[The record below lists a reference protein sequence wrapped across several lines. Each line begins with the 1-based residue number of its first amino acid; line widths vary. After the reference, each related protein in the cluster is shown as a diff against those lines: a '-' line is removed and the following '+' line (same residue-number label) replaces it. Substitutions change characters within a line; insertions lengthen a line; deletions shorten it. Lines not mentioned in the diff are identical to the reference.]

1 MANNNDMLIRMV
13 MAGDA
18 SPFLKEV
25 VAAEQKFGSALQGMS
40 ATAAKM
46 ELLGKA
52 QESAKKAAAEFFK
65 LKKESEAY
73 QKAIAMATGPTKDL
87 EKALATTDKALDRAE
102 KSMRRQ
108 IDSVQG
114 LRKELSA
121 AGVDSR
127 NLAAAQAEMSA
138 KVAATSRRVMPA
150 RRLDAARDVI
160 GIRSNPE
167 IEREIVQ
174 TQAAYARLAQ
184 SGTMSMSEQMRAA
197 QAARARVAELRA
209 ELAGG
214 IPTTSFL
221 STGAGKLAAMA
232 AGFISLNAAIGL
244 TKSILTTAG
253 EFETLRTQLNS
264 VEKSAEKGKAAF
276 QYVKDLA
283 VNTPFQVNGLTK
295 TYIQLKNFGLDPTAG
310 SMQAV
315 IDQASKLGGSQE
327 TLTRISLALGQAW
340 SKEKLQGE
348 EALQL
353 IEAGVPVWE
362 LLGKKLNKTTAELQ
376 DLSQK
381 GQLGRN
387 AINAL
392 METMEQD
399 AAGAAAAQMMTWN
412 GVVSNAI
419 DLWQQFLD
427 DIGQAGLLEFA
438 KKAITDLTEAL
449 NRMKETGE
457 LGQLARDIAESLQA
471 LGQIA
476 IGTAKFIVEH
486 KEAIASMMA
495 IYLGFKAKGLVVS
508 LTSDLIKFAEA
519 AGKAS
524 KLIKEVKNAE
534 TLGDM
539 AAAAAGKRKS
549 SSSAGS
555 AGATG
560 AAGAAASVAAG
571 AALEGGAT
579 AAKGALTTTA
589 GVVRTALASMA
600 GSFTAFG
607 VTASAG
613 LWAVVARLGIFG
625 AAIAGAVSI
634 TKLAKYAWDN
644 YAEAAYATERSLEK
658 LQRTMA
664 QTKGYSNVVVEGA
677 AAVDQMTDASRKHY
691 LEMLKLAQT
700 YWRAKLDAEARKQ
713 WDSPEAKEAFKM
725 AKIYSEA
732 ITMVNNYSTRR
743 IAAEKDFKEKVEAVR
758 NGVLNDLASKLA
770 KEQQLYDKANDA
782 FKDAV
787 DRRKKHQDSWYGNKA
802 VDPAKKAKDP
812 ATMGVTD
819 YYEGLSKANA
829 LGRKAQESQA
839 QAAKTGKDADLRQAA
854 RDATTTEKA
863 FESLMDTINKL
874 REAGKITEGEF
885 NFFNEQAGR
894 AQDGFDEKTVNKAKD
909 QLQQAMEKVEALK
922 QAAESVKK
930 LQIGFDAAKGI
941 ADLDSLLS
949 QFQAAAQSKPVKVP
963 VQYVGPDGKYLS
975 DARQTLGLPERPPSG
990 VSVGGGASDPQAE
1003 AARARQQQ
1011 EAQNLAEARRQVGL
1025 PSGDAGASKLPIGFD
1040 QEAGKADLNKLLTDS
1055 QQLAQNQPV
1064 QVPVKFVSDGMP
1076 PPASLAEARRQVGL
1090 PEKGPGFSG
1099 GGWTGPGGKF
1109 EPAGIVHGGEFVQTQ
1124 ERMREPGALAFMWD
1138 FHRRGM
1144 GALQDWRGYANGGL
1158 VGAALPTFADRISLP
1173 GVGGLAQPA
1182 AKALGT
1188 LLLQVGGR
1196 QLSVQADP
1204 SEAGDFMA
1212 DMRRLQLKM

>member
-1 MANNNDMLIRMV
+1 MASNNDMLIRMV

-102 KSMRRQ
+102 KSMRKQ

-121 AGVDSR
+121 AGIDSR

-138 KVAATSRRVMPA
+138 KVAATSRRVMPT

-197 QAARARVAELRA
+197 QAARTRVAELRA

-214 IPTTSFL
+214 ISSTSFL

-392 METMEQD
+392 MEAMEQD

-486 KEAIASMMA
+486 KEAIASLA
-495 IYLGFKAKGLVVS
+495 ALYLGLKSRGVILALAGD
-508 LTSDLIKFAEA
+508 LTKFAVSATNA
-519 AGKAS
+519 A
-524 KLIKEVKNAE
+524 KLIKEVKQAE
-534 TLGDM
+534 TLGAVLDV
-539 AAAAAGKRKS
+539 
-549 SSSAGS
+549 
-555 AGATG
+555 TG
-560 AAGAAASVAAG
+560 AQIAISKTRDVVA
-571 AALEGGAT
+571 
-579 AAKGALTTTA
+579 
-589 GVVRTALASMA
+589 TALASMA

-607 VTASAG
+607 ATATAG
-613 LWAVVARLGIFG
+613 LTAVLLRLGLVGTALGG
-625 AAIAGAVSI
+625 AAKIVQLGQVAWEHYSVAVSGPKQHI
-634 TKLAKYAWDN
+634 EN
-644 YAEAAYATERSLEK
+644 

-664 QTKGYSNVVVEGA
+664 QTKGYSDVVIEGA
-677 AAVDQMTDASRKHY
+677 AAIDQMTDASRKHY
-691 LEMLKLAQT
+691 LEMLKLAQI
-700 YWRAKLDAEARKQ
+700 YWRAKMESEARKQ
-713 WDSPEAKEAFKM
+713 WDSPEALEAARM
-725 AKIYSEA
+725 ARVYNDA
-732 ITMVNNYSTRR
+732 ITLVNNYSTRR

-758 NGVLNDLASKLA
+758 SGVLNDLASKLA

-787 DRRKKHQDSWYGNKA
+787 DRRKKHQDAWYGNKA

-819 YYEGLSKANA
+819 FYEGLSKANA

-854 RDATTTEKA
+854 RDATATEKA

-885 NFFNEQAGR
+885 NFFNDQAGR
-894 AQDGFDEKTVNKAKD
+894 AQDGFDEKTVSKAKD

-949 QFQAAAQSKPVKVP
+949 QFQATAQSKPVKVP

-975 DARQTLGLPERPPSG
+975 DARQALGLPERPPPG
-990 VSVGGGASDPQAE
+990 VSVGGGTSDQQAE
-1003 AARARQQQ
+1003 AARVRQQQ

-1025 PSGDAGASKLPIGFD
+1025 PSGDAGAGKLPIGFD

-1064 QVPVKFVSDGMP
+1064 QVPVKYVSDGMP

-1109 EPAGIVHGGEFVQTQ
+1109 EPAGVVHGGEFVQTQ

-1158 VGAALPTFADRISLP
+1158 VGTALPTFADRISLP
-1173 GVGGLAQPA
+1173 DVGGLAQPA

-1188 LLLQVGGR
+1188 LLLQAGDR

>member
-1 MANNNDMLIRMV
+1 MASNNDMLIRMV

-138 KVAATSRRVMPA
+138 KVAATSRRVMPT

-392 METMEQD
+392 MEAMEQD

-539 AAAAAGKRKS
+539 AAAAAGKKRTGS
-549 SSSAGS
+549 AAAAGS
-555 AGATG
+555 AAPIL
-560 AAGAAASVAAG
+560 
-571 AALEGGAT
+571 LEGGS
-579 AAKGALTTTA
+579 AAKSVTTKSVS
-589 GVVRTALASMA
+589 VVRTALVGM
-600 GSFTAFG
+600 GESFTAFG
-607 VTASAG
+607 AAVSAG
-613 LWAVVARLGIFG
+613 I
-625 AAIAGAVSI
+625 GAVLLRFSLI
-634 TKLAKYAWDN
+634 AAAAWGATKTVDLGRVAWEH
-644 YAEAAYATERSLEK
+644 YSVAVSGPKQHLES

-664 QTKGYSNVVVEGA
+664 QTKGYSNVVVEGV
-677 AAVDQMTDASRKHY
+677 AAVNQMTDASRKHY

-700 YWRAKLDAEARKQ
+700 YWRAKFEAEARKQ
-713 WDSPEAKEAFKM
+713 WGSPEAKEAFNM
-725 AKIYSEA
+725 AKTYSEA

-758 NGVLNDLASKLA
+758 SGVLNDLASKLA

-787 DRRKKHQDSWYGNKA
+787 DRRKKHQDAWYGNKA

-854 RDATTTEKA
+854 RDATATEKA

-975 DARQTLGLPERPPSG
+975 DARQALGLPERPPPG
-990 VSVGGGASDPQAE
+990 VSVGGGTSDPQAE
-1003 AARARQQQ
+1003 TARARQQQ
-1011 EAQNLAEARRQVGL
+1011 EAQNLAEARRHVGL

-1040 QEAGKADLNKLLTDS
+1040 QDAGKADLNKLLTDS

-1064 QVPVKFVSDGMP
+1064 QVPVKYVSDGMP

-1109 EPAGIVHGGEFVQTQ
+1109 EPAGVVHGGEFVQTQ

-1173 GVGGLAQPA
+1173 DVGGLAQPA

-1188 LLLQVGGR
+1188 LLLQAGDR

>member
-1 MANNNDMLIRMV
+1 MLIRMV

-73 QKAIAMATGPTKDL
+73 QKAISMATGPTKDL

-244 TKSILTTAG
+244 TKSILATAG

-392 METMEQD
+392 MEAMEQD

-457 LGQLARDIAESLQA
+457 LGQLVRDIAESLQA

-539 AAAAAGKRKS
+539 AAAAAGKKKTGS
-549 SSSAGS
+549 AAAAGS
-555 AGATG
+555 AAPIL
-560 AAGAAASVAAG
+560 
-571 AALEGGAT
+571 LEGGS
-579 AAKGALTTTA
+579 AAKSVTTKSVS
-589 GVVRTALASMA
+589 VVRTALLGM
-600 GSFTAFG
+600 GESFTAFG
-607 VTASAG
+607 AAVSAG
-613 LWAVVARLGIFG
+613 I
-625 AAIAGAVSI
+625 GAVLLRFSLI
-634 TKLAKYAWDN
+634 AAAAWGATKTVDLGRVAWEH
-644 YAEAAYATERSLEK
+644 YSVAVSGPKQHLES

-700 YWRAKLDAEARKQ
+700 YWRAKFEAEARKQ
-713 WDSPEAKEAFKM
+713 WGSPEAKEAFNM

-758 NGVLNDLASKLA
+758 SGVLNDLASKLA

-787 DRRKKHQDSWYGNKA
+787 DRRKKHQEAWYGNKA

-812 ATMGVTD
+812 AIMGVTD

-854 RDATTTEKA
+854 RDATATEKA

-885 NFFNEQAGR
+885 NFFNDQAGR

-922 QAAESVKK
+922 QAAESIKK

-990 VSVGGGASDPQAE
+990 VSVGGGTSDPQAE

-1064 QVPVKFVSDGMP
+1064 QVPVKYVSDGMP

-1173 GVGGLAQPA
+1173 DVGGLAQPA

-1188 LLLQVGGR
+1188 LMLSLGGQ
-1196 QLSVQADP
+1196 QLAVSADP
-1204 SEAGDFMA
+1204 GEASDFMA
-1212 DMRRLQLKM
+1212 GVRRLQLKS

>member
-73 QKAIAMATGPTKDL
+73 QKAISMATGPTKDL

-244 TKSILTTAG
+244 TKSILATAG

-392 METMEQD
+392 MEAMEQD

-457 LGQLARDIAESLQA
+457 LGQLVRDIAESLQA

-539 AAAAAGKRKS
+539 AAAAAGKKKTGS
-549 SSSAGS
+549 AAAAGS
-555 AGATG
+555 AAPIL
-560 AAGAAASVAAG
+560 
-571 AALEGGAT
+571 LEGGS
-579 AAKGALTTTA
+579 AAKSVTTKSVS
-589 GVVRTALASMA
+589 VVRTALLGM
-600 GSFTAFG
+600 GESFTAFG
-607 VTASAG
+607 AAVSAG
-613 LWAVVARLGIFG
+613 I
-625 AAIAGAVSI
+625 GAVLLRFSLI
-634 TKLAKYAWDN
+634 AAAAWGATKTVDLGRVAWEH
-644 YAEAAYATERSLEK
+644 YSVAVSGPKQHLES

-700 YWRAKLDAEARKQ
+700 YWRAKFEAEARKQ
-713 WDSPEAKEAFKM
+713 WGSPEAKEAFNM

-758 NGVLNDLASKLA
+758 SGVLNDLASKLA

-787 DRRKKHQDSWYGNKA
+787 DRRKKHQEAWYGNKA

-812 ATMGVTD
+812 AIMGVTD

-854 RDATTTEKA
+854 RDATATEKA

-885 NFFNEQAGR
+885 NFFNDQAGR

-922 QAAESVKK
+922 QAAESIKK

-990 VSVGGGASDPQAE
+990 VSVGGGTSDPQAE

-1064 QVPVKFVSDGMP
+1064 QVPVKYVSDGMP

-1173 GVGGLAQPA
+1173 DVGGLAQPA

-1188 LLLQVGGR
+1188 LMLSLGGQ
-1196 QLSVQADP
+1196 QLAVSADP
-1204 SEAGDFMA
+1204 GEASDFMA
-1212 DMRRLQLKM
+1212 GVRRLQLKS